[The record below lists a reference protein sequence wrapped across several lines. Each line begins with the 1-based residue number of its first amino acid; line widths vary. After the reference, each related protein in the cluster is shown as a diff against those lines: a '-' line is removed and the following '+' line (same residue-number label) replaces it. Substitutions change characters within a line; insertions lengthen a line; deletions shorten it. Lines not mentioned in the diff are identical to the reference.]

1 MKCMLCHL
9 FWGFLFLG
17 GVIAHAQDPNSPKCQ
32 ILASKFG
39 ENPDSLT
46 VTELERLRFCVSQSL
61 EDRQKTL
68 EEGLLK
74 GTIIDPVFSPE
85 TSQDSQTPSPPTGL
99 KGQ

>member
-1 MKCMLCHL
+1 MKSMVGPVIL
-9 FWGFLFLG
+9 GFFFLG
-17 GVIAHAQDPNSPKCQ
+17 VDITHAQDPNSPKCQ

-46 VTELERLRFCVSQSL
+46 VTELEQLQFCVIQSL
-61 EDRQKTL
+61 EIRQRTL

-85 TSQDSQTPSPPTGL
+85 TPQDSQVPSPSTGL